1 VAVAGPVV
9 VKLGG
14 DVLEGEVLVAVADAL
29 HAVLAST
36 EPGSARRIAVVHGGG
51 PQVTALSARLGV
63 EARIVAGRRVT
74 DRATLDVLKM
84 VIAGRLNIDLCAALQ
99 ARGVLAVGLH
109 AGSGTVR
116 ARRRPPRV
124 ISGGG
129 PDPVDL
135 GLVGDVVGFD
145 LGLLDTLWSTGRVPV
160 LSSLGIN
167 VAGDAGA
174 SGDVLNLNADLVAS
188 RLAGALAASLLV
200 AVTAVGGV
208 RRNQHDPSSRIA
220 RLTVGEAR
228 AAIAAGVVQGGMIPK
243 LEEAFVP
250 LEAGVA
256 GVQIVA
262 PHELAGAV
270 RDPGSVGT
278 LLVPDPRA

>member
-1 VAVAGPVV
+1 VAIAAPVV

-14 DVLEGEVLVAVADAL
+14 DVLEGEALVAVAGGLRAL
-29 HAVLAST
+29 LE
-36 EPGSARRIAVVHGGG
+36 EPGPARRIAVVHGGG

-63 EARIVAGRRVT
+63 EARIIAGRRAT

-84 VIAGRLNIDLCAALQ
+84 VIAGRLNVDLCAALQ
-99 ARGVLAVGLH
+99 ARGVRAVGLH
-109 AGSGTVR
+109 AGSGSVR

-129 PDPVDL
+129 PEAVDL

-145 LGLLDTLWSTGRVPV
+145 LDLLDTLWGAGRIPV
-160 LSSLGIN
+160 ISSLGLDL
-167 VAGDAGA
+167 DAG
-174 SGDVLNLNADLVAS
+174 GEVLNLNADLVAS

-208 RRNQHDPSSRIA
+208 RRDQHDPSSRMA
-220 RLTVGEAR
+220 RLTVAEAR
-228 AAIAAGVVQGGMIPK
+228 AAIAAGAVQGGMIPK

-250 LEAGVA
+250 LEAGVP

-262 PHELAGAV
+262 PDELAEAV
-270 RDPGSVGT
+270 RDPGRVGT

>member
-1 VAVAGPVV
+1 VAVVV

-14 DVLEGEVLVAVADAL
+14 DVLEGEPLAAVAGAL
-29 HAVLAST
+29 RAVLDES
-36 EPGSARRIAVVHGGG
+36 PRRIALVHGGG
-51 PQVTALSARLGV
+51 AQVTALSARLGI
-63 EARIVAGRRVT
+63 EARIIAGRRVT
-74 DRATLDVLKM
+74 DRPTLDVLKM
-84 VIAGRLNIDLCAALQ
+84 VIAGRLNVELCAALQ
-99 ARGVLAVGLH
+99 IRGVAAVGLH
-109 AGSGTVR
+109 AGSGAVR

-124 ISGGG
+124 ITGGG
-129 PDPVDL
+129 PEPVDL

-145 LGLLDTLWSTGRVPV
+145 LGLLDTLWSVGRVPV
-160 LSSLGIN
+160 VSSLGLD
-167 VAGDAGA
+167 VEAGGE
-174 SGDVLNLNADLVAS
+174 VLNLNADLVAS

-208 RRNQHDPSSRIA
+208 RRDKDDPASRIG

-228 AAIAAGVVQGGMIPK
+228 AAIAGGQVKGGMIPK
-243 LEEAFVP
+243 LEEAFAP

-256 GVQIVA
+256 AVQICA
-262 PHELAGAV
+262 PDEIARAV